1 MPDLPRNWKRL
12 AWQWLNYQKPK
23 QFMLRKLTLLQRQLK
38 RDMVEK
44 KAKQVIVVRV
54 KLEIKEE
61 IQELLGV
68 GMLL

>member
-1 MPDLPRNWKRL
+1 
-12 AWQWLNYQKPK
+12 
-23 QFMLRKLTLLQRQLK
+23 MLRKLTLLQRQLK
-38 RDMVEK
+38 RDMAEK

-61 IQELLGV
+61 IQELWGV

>member
-23 QFMLRKLTLLQRQLK
+23 QFMLRKPTHGQRLLK
-38 RDMVEK
+38 KGMMEK
-44 KAKQVIVVRV
+44 KATQVIVVWVRLV
-54 KLEIKEE
+54 IKEE

-68 GMLL
+68 ARFL